1 MKRTTIALTLAA
13 TAFAGSVSAQNV
25 DCSVAANAETDA
37 CLNLPTV
44 SSQSGPDMTLPL
56 ILGGSIAVVTVAG
69 ALSGGGNG
77 SNSTS
82 STPGTN

>member
-1 MKRTTIALTLAA
+1 MERTTIALALAA
-13 TAFAGSVSAQNV
+13 TVFAGSVSAQNV

-44 SSQSGPDMTLPL
+44 SSQGGADMTLPL
-56 ILGGSIAVVTVAG
+56 ILGGSIALVTVAG

-77 SNSTS
+77 SDSTVSTS
-82 STPGTN
+82 GTN